1 MKDLIPLWLIH
12 KSGEK
17 PSDSENDNNGWI
29 AGLFLIAAFFAGEY
43 SYSFAVAQGWSS
55 GIVYTTATAGTIVG
69 GILGAIVGYFAL
81 KLIGIALAIG
91 LVVLIGYGLLS
102 LVQTAF
108 ASHTFHS
115 DVPYVVE
122 KVANIY
128 DGDTM
133 TILHNGELQRVRL
146 RGIDTPELS
155 EPKCEREKELA
166 RAAKEFTVEQLRRA
180 QTVSLVNID
189 PNEDRYGRWIATVLV
204 DGVSLN
210 DLIVVEGHGRVW
222 RGRRENWC

>member
-91 LVVLIGYGLLS
+91 LVVLIGYGSNFMQKLL
-102 LVQTAF
+102 
-108 ASHTFHS
+108 
-115 DVPYVVE
+115 
-122 KVANIY
+122 
-128 DGDTM
+128 
-133 TILHNGELQRVRL
+133 
-146 RGIDTPELS
+146 
-155 EPKCEREKELA
+155 
-166 RAAKEFTVEQLRRA
+166 
-180 QTVSLVNID
+180 D
-189 PNEDRYGRWIATVLV
+189 PNEFSILQTSMFASINNVDEDLLV
-204 DGVSLN
+204 
-210 DLIVVEGHGRVW
+210 W
-222 RGRRENWC
+222 A

>member
-17 PSDSENDNNGWI
+17 NTESGGSGWAI
-29 AGLFLIAAFFAGEY
+29 GLFLLAALVSGEYTYSYGVAQEWPNALVHTAAIAAA
-43 SYSFAVAQGWSS
+43 
-55 GIVYTTATAGTIVG
+55 IVG
-69 GILGAIVGYFAL
+69 GIVGAIVGS
-81 KLIGIALAIG
+81 IALTLLGVAFV
-91 LVVLIGYGLLS
+91 LVLIILIGYGLLS
-102 LVQTAF
+102 FVQTAF

-133 TILHNGELQRVRL
+133 TIVHEGEMQRVRL

-155 EPKCEREKELA
+155 EPKCERERELA

-180 QTVSLVNID
+180 HTVSLVNID